1 MRLWTKRQR
10 RVLLILVGI
19 SLLTI
24 ILTEVIGRQ
33 MGLCDPVLSI
43 VDPDMEYRF
52 APNQESHI
60 RGKRIKINSV
70 SMRSDEVDPN
80 RSHILLL
87 GDSVIWGGT
96 MVDQSELASTLVEQ
110 ALGADRVQVLNA
122 SAGSWGPPNLLAYV
136 RKFGT
141 FDAKTAIIVVSSQDA
156 NDAMTFVPL
165 VGVNSSFPDRKPVSV
180 TLELIR
186 RYIPRFLE
194 LATSGSSVTSDSDQ
208 AIDESVMESLK
219 ELILELRRQGIR
231 VIVVMHPL
239 RAEVQATSLNQAW
252 STMEKVVQDAGGE
265 WFDARQIYRTYGHR
279 GQTLY
284 RDAIHLTVTGQ
295 QALSRAILQALN
307 NR

>member
-1 MRLWTKRQR
+1 MRFWNNR
-10 RVLLILVGI
+10 RRSIVLVLISAG
-19 SLLTI
+19 LLT
-24 ILTEVIGRQ
+24 LLFTEVIGRQ
-33 MGLCDPVLSI
+33 LGLCDPVLSMS
-43 VDPDMEYRF
+43 DPDMEYRF
-52 APNQESHI
+52 APNQECHI
-60 RGKRIKINSV
+60 RGKTIKINSF
-70 SMRSDEVDPN
+70 SMRSDEVDPH
-80 RSHILLL
+80 RSHILFL

-110 ALGADRVQVLNA
+110 RLGVDRVQVLNV

-194 LATSGSSVTSDSDQ
+194 LATSDSSVTSDSDQ

-219 ELILELRRQGIR
+219 QLIQELCRQKIR

-239 RAEVQATSLNQAW
+239 RAEVRSSSLNQIW
-252 STMEKVVQDAGGE
+252 STMKNLVQDAGGE
-265 WFDARQIYRTYGHR
+265 WVDARLIYKTHLDR
-279 GQTLY
+279 GQQLY
-284 RDAIHLTVTGQ
+284 RDTIHLNVAGQ
-295 QALSRAILQALN
+295 QALAEVILWALN
-307 NR
+307 SR